1 MGGLNTIADG
11 IPNSEEAYNV
21 LLSTGK
27 GEVELSQLHRGQTRV
42 FTTDRRG
49 LLAAPLKAIWLDGS
63 DDCEAACCS
72 AVAQPAVLKPAPT
85 PTAQKAPSMASQPHL
100 AKSTKVKVH
109 GVLHAS
115 MTHFNGKLGTIDSY
129 HVHIKAYLVTFDD
142 GSSQAIPGANLQ
154 VQPPPATAAASP
166 AAAAAPGGATQ
177 TFGNISNCEN
187 VVTGGTNKFVRYGN
201 IDRFM
206 LAGAIQIINIHTH
219 GDDAQVGPHVTSIIN
234 KDR

>member
-1 MGGLNTIADG
+1 MGGLNKIADG
-11 IPNSEEAYNV
+11 IPNSGEAYNV

-27 GEVELSQLHRGQTRV
+27 GDVELSQLRRDQKRV
-42 FTTDRRG
+42 FTTGRRG
-49 LLAAPLKAIWLDGS
+49 LLAAPLKAMCLDGS

-129 HVHIKAYLVTFDD
+129 KALIKAYLVTFDD
-142 GSSQAIPGANLQ
+142 GSSQAIPRANLQ
-154 VQPPPATAAASP
+154 VQTQAAPAAALP
-166 AAAAAPGGATQ
+166 AAAAA
-177 TFGNISNCEN
+177 
-187 VVTGGTNKFVRYGN
+187 
-201 IDRFM
+201 
-206 LAGAIQIINIHTH
+206 
-219 GDDAQVGPHVTSIIN
+219 
-234 KDR
+234 